1 MSDRFFEGDIVLS
14 GIRALPGS
22 PGGSVFSPFQSS
34 LSPVQDDSLYQQVSN
49 SGDDESFHSAADGAS
64 DTSAVRD
71 VMFGLS
77 RDDAQSILERTLPS
91 HMHERSSHSIGIPAL
106 LDKYDGKYENL
117 VRLAELKYGTPQPG
131 DTLDGSVIR
140 EQSDDPTVIFPG
152 RTPVARTPLGFV
164 PLLSDANRRIA
175 NAYQT
180 TLGNVVGTIEGA
192 EEGVKALARDLARE
206 GAEEA
211 RTLRNIYRAVEPV
224 VRPVI
229 SAIVAGAKA
238 NAAQPRMGMVPIDPA
253 LVNNRSPSV
262 GVVAPL
268 IRPVISAI
276 VAGAKDLALFQPRMG
291 MGPID
296 PNSAQSTSAVAPLV
310 RTVSRAPAV
319 DVRGEDDPAIVIDAT
334 KQTGDDMPPTR
345 TSSMRP
351 EVAKRELEQI
361 IRSSSEPEPVKAR
374 LIAEIDESVAKF
386 TRRGVD
392 PERLVIHMRRQLSSA
407 VSARDSPG
415 ASTPIKQVAQHSL
428 LAPTT
433 SAPTPRSSTPPPASP
448 EPAISQSN
456 VVRSTQRNGH
466 SLVTVDSNA
475 SFQSTVSHGLQ
486 TPGRGLAGLRASS
499 SAVTDVGDPSEG
511 EPTVFNPR
519 PRVNTTVS
527 APFGL
532 TTESQIQAALQRTV
546 SVKRQEVEA
555 TLEDTQTAAAAAT
568 AQNTQVSAVAG
579 MNAVAAAARAAQ
591 GSSPETLVSLLEE
604 LQRNP
609 QLRQLASA
617 GLLSWG
623 DLLSDKHETLPD
635 GTKVRVVDAK
645 KLLALQQRLS
655 TLAQK
660 EAGKLQNI
668 QQVAVQSRTV
678 PGLKQAT
685 PGAIYPGV
693 SVFMY
698 PREMPAG
705 RPGS

>member
-1 MSDRFFEGDIVLS
+1 MSSDDDNDNDYYIDAIGRQTPLPPGYIDALGRLTPLPPGSTGTPGPDVPTTPAPQPSQQRANPSTAQTDFATSAYRRQAPRARRNLS
-14 GIRALPGS
+14 GVLNRDDNLLTLDARGRVVDSRGQLVPIVGNSSRAVTAP
-22 PGGSVFSPFQSS
+22 PKR
-34 LSPVQDDSLYQQVSN
+34 QQVETLEDLIQRDHRAVVN
-49 SGDDESFHSAADGAS
+49 YLVKPSFYVARGAVKHVVVPAAKMAGKLYVE
-64 DTSAVRD
+64 AVK
-71 VMFGLS
+71 
-77 RDDAQSILERTLPS
+77 ANKT
-91 HMHERSSHSIGIPAL
+91 HMRFDPAL
-106 LDKYDGKYENL
+106 TGNTVPSARAVTPL
-117 VRLAELKYGTPQPG
+117 VR
-131 DTLDGSVIR
+131 
-140 EQSDDPTVIFPG
+140 
-152 RTPVARTPLGFV
+152 
-164 PLLSDANRRIA
+164 
-175 NAYQT
+175 
-180 TLGNVVGTIEGA
+180 
-192 EEGVKALARDLARE
+192 ALARTASGVLASASERSWSNNL
-206 GAEEA
+206 GDASSPA
-211 RTLRNIYRAVEPV
+211 K
-224 VRPVI
+224 VI
-229 SAIVAGAKA
+229 
-238 NAAQPRMGMVPIDPA
+238 P
-253 LVNNRSPSV
+253 
-262 GVVAPL
+262 
-268 IRPVISAI
+268 
-276 VAGAKDLALFQPRMG
+276 
-291 MGPID
+291 
-296 PNSAQSTSAVAPLV
+296 
-310 RTVSRAPAV
+310 
-319 DVRGEDDPAIVIDAT
+319 AT

-374 LIAEIDESVAKF
+374 LITEIDEAMAKF

-392 PERLVIHMRRQLSSA
+392 PERLVTHMRRQLSSA
-407 VSARDSPG
+407 VSAPDSPG

-448 EPAISQSN
+448 EPATSQSN

-486 TPGRGLAGLRASS
+486 TLRESSYRGLDGPDRTISAPVRPGDFQQPVAPEPARDGPDRTISAPVRPGDFQQPVAPELARDGPDRTISAPVRPGDFQQPVAPAQS
-499 SAVTDVGDPSEG
+499 SAVV
-511 EPTVFNPR
+511 R
-519 PRVNTTVS
+519 
-527 APFGL
+527 
-532 TTESQIQAALQRTV
+532 
-546 SVKRQEVEA
+546 KQEVEA

-568 AQNTQVSAVAG
+568 VQNTQVSAVAG
-579 MNAVAAAARAAQ
+579 MNAVAAAARDAQ
-591 GSSPETLVSLLEE
+591 GASPETLVSLLEE

-617 GLLSWG
+617 GLLSWN
-623 DLLSDKHETLPD
+623 DLLSDRHETLPD

-668 QQVAVQSRTV
+668 QQVAVQNRTV

-705 RPGS
+705 RPGA

>member
-1 MSDRFFEGDIVLS
+1 MSSDDDDHNDYYIDAIGRQTPLPPGYIDALGRLTPLPPGSTGTPGPDVPTTPAPQPSQQRANPSTAQTDFATSAYRRQAPRARRNLS
-14 GIRALPGS
+14 GVLNRDDNLLTLDARGRVVDSRGQLVPIVGNSSRAVTAP
-22 PGGSVFSPFQSS
+22 PKR
-34 LSPVQDDSLYQQVSN
+34 QQVETLEDLIQRDHRAVVN
-49 SGDDESFHSAADGAS
+49 YLVKPSF
-64 DTSAVRD
+64 
-71 VMFGLS
+71 
-77 RDDAQSILERTLPS
+77 
-91 HMHERSSHSIGIPAL
+91 
-106 LDKYDGKYENL
+106 Y
-117 VRLAELKYGTPQPG
+117 
-131 DTLDGSVIR
+131 
-140 EQSDDPTVIFPG
+140 
-152 RTPVARTPLGFV
+152 VARGAVKHVVV
-164 PLLSDANRRIA
+164 PAAKMAGKLYVEA
-175 NAYQT
+175 
-180 TLGNVVGTIEGA
+180 
-192 EEGVKALARDLARE
+192 VKANKTHMRF
-206 GAEEA
+206 
-211 RTLRNIYRAVEPV
+211 
-224 VRPVI
+224 
-229 SAIVAGAKA
+229 
-238 NAAQPRMGMVPIDPA
+238 DPA
-253 LVNNRSPSV
+253 LTGNTVPS
-262 GVVAPL
+262 A
-268 IRPVISAI
+268 R
-276 VAGAKDLALFQPRMG
+276 
-291 MGPID
+291 
-296 PNSAQSTSAVAPLV
+296 AVTPLV
-310 RTVSRAPAV
+310 RALVRTASGVLASASERSWSNNLGDASSPAK
-319 DVRGEDDPAIVIDAT
+319 VIPAT

-374 LIAEIDESVAKF
+374 LITEIDEAMAKF

-392 PERLVIHMRRQLSSA
+392 PERLVTRMRRQLSSA
-407 VSARDSPG
+407 VSAPDSPG

-448 EPAISQSN
+448 EPATSQSN

-486 TPGRGLAGLRASS
+486 TLRESSYRGLDGPDRTISAPVRPGDFQQPVAPAQS
-499 SAVTDVGDPSEG
+499 SAVV
-511 EPTVFNPR
+511 R
-519 PRVNTTVS
+519 
-527 APFGL
+527 
-532 TTESQIQAALQRTV
+532 
-546 SVKRQEVEA
+546 KQEVEA

-568 AQNTQVSAVAG
+568 VQNTQVSAVAG
-579 MNAVAAAARAAQ
+579 MNAVATAARAAQ
-591 GSSPETLVSLLEE
+591 GASPETLVSLLEE

-617 GLLSWG
+617 GLLSWN
-623 DLLSDKHETLPD
+623 DLLSDRHETLPD

-668 QQVAVQSRTV
+668 QQVAVQNRTV
-678 PGLKQAT
+678 PGFKQAT

>member
-1 MSDRFFEGDIVLS
+1 MSSDDDNDNDYYIDAIGRQTPLPPGYIDALGRLTPLPPGSTGTPGPDVPTTPAPQPSQQRANPSTAQTDFATSAYRRQAPRARRNLS
-14 GIRALPGS
+14 GVLNRDDNLLSLDARGRVIDSRGQLVPIVGN
-22 PGGSVFSPFQSS
+22 SS
-34 LSPVQDDSLYQQVSN
+34 RDVTAPPKRQQVETLEDLIQRDHRAVVN
-49 SGDDESFHSAADGAS
+49 YLVKPSFSVARGAVKHVVVPAAKMAGKLYVE
-64 DTSAVRD
+64 AVK
-71 VMFGLS
+71 
-77 RDDAQSILERTLPS
+77 ANKT
-91 HMHERSSHSIGIPAL
+91 HMRFDPAL
-106 LDKYDGKYENL
+106 TGNTVPSARAVTPL
-117 VRLAELKYGTPQPG
+117 VR
-131 DTLDGSVIR
+131 
-140 EQSDDPTVIFPG
+140 
-152 RTPVARTPLGFV
+152 
-164 PLLSDANRRIA
+164 
-175 NAYQT
+175 
-180 TLGNVVGTIEGA
+180 
-192 EEGVKALARDLARE
+192 ALARTASGVLASASERSWSNNL
-206 GAEEA
+206 GDASSPA
-211 RTLRNIYRAVEPV
+211 K
-224 VRPVI
+224 VI
-229 SAIVAGAKA
+229 
-238 NAAQPRMGMVPIDPA
+238 P
-253 LVNNRSPSV
+253 
-262 GVVAPL
+262 
-268 IRPVISAI
+268 
-276 VAGAKDLALFQPRMG
+276 
-291 MGPID
+291 
-296 PNSAQSTSAVAPLV
+296 
-310 RTVSRAPAV
+310 
-319 DVRGEDDPAIVIDAT
+319 AT

-374 LIAEIDESVAKF
+374 LITEIDEAVAKF

-392 PERLVIHMRRQLSSA
+392 PERLVTHMRRQLSSA
-407 VSARDSPG
+407 VSAPDSPG

-448 EPAISQSN
+448 EPATSQSN

-486 TPGRGLAGLRASS
+486 TLRESSYRGLDGPDRTISAPVRPGDFQQPVAPELARDGPDRTISAPVRPGDFQQPVAPAQS
-499 SAVTDVGDPSEG
+499 SAVV
-511 EPTVFNPR
+511 R
-519 PRVNTTVS
+519 
-527 APFGL
+527 
-532 TTESQIQAALQRTV
+532 
-546 SVKRQEVEA
+546 KQEVEA

-579 MNAVAAAARAAQ
+579 MNAVAAAARDAQ
-591 GSSPETLVSLLEE
+591 GASPETLVSLLEE

-617 GLLSWG
+617 GLLSWN

-668 QQVAVQSRTV
+668 QQVAVQNRTV
-678 PGLKQAT
+678 PGFKQAT

>member
-1 MSDRFFEGDIVLS
+1 MSSDDDNDNDYYSDAIGRQTPLPPGYIDALGRLTPLPPGSTGTPGPDVPTTPAPQPSQQRANPSTAQTDFATSAYRRQAPRARRNLS
-14 GIRALPGS
+14 GVLNRDDNLLRLDARGRVVDS
-22 PGGSVFSPFQSS
+22 GGQLVPIVGNSS
-34 LSPVQDDSLYQQVSN
+34 RDVTAPPKRQQVETLEDLIQRDHRAVVN
-49 SGDDESFHSAADGAS
+49 YLVKPSFYVARGAVKHVVVPVAKMAGKLFVE
-64 DTSAVRD
+64 AVK
-71 VMFGLS
+71 
-77 RDDAQSILERTLPS
+77 ANKT
-91 HMHERSSHSIGIPAL
+91 HMRFDPAL
-106 LDKYDGKYENL
+106 TGNTVPSARAVTPL
-117 VRLAELKYGTPQPG
+117 VR
-131 DTLDGSVIR
+131 
-140 EQSDDPTVIFPG
+140 
-152 RTPVARTPLGFV
+152 
-164 PLLSDANRRIA
+164 
-175 NAYQT
+175 
-180 TLGNVVGTIEGA
+180 
-192 EEGVKALARDLARE
+192 ALARTASGVLASASERSWSNKL
-206 GAEEA
+206 GDASSPA
-211 RTLRNIYRAVEPV
+211 K
-224 VRPVI
+224 VI
-229 SAIVAGAKA
+229 
-238 NAAQPRMGMVPIDPA
+238 P
-253 LVNNRSPSV
+253 
-262 GVVAPL
+262 
-268 IRPVISAI
+268 
-276 VAGAKDLALFQPRMG
+276 
-291 MGPID
+291 
-296 PNSAQSTSAVAPLV
+296 
-310 RTVSRAPAV
+310 
-319 DVRGEDDPAIVIDAT
+319 AT

-374 LIAEIDESVAKF
+374 LITEIDEAVAKF

-392 PERLVIHMRRQLSSA
+392 PERLVTHMRRQLSSA
-407 VSARDSPG
+407 VSAPDSPG

-448 EPAISQSN
+448 EPATSQSN

-466 SLVTVDSNA
+466 SLMTVDSNA
-475 SFQSTVSHGLQ
+475 SFQSTVSHGLQTPGRGLAGLRASSRPAADIVPQ

-591 GSSPETLVSLLEE
+591 GASPETLVSLLEE

-617 GLLSWG
+617 GLLSWN
-623 DLLSDKHETLPD
+623 DLLSDRHETLPD

-668 QQVAVQSRTV
+668 QQVAVQNRTV
-678 PGLKQAT
+678 PGFKQAT

-705 RPGS
+705 RPGA

>member
-1 MSDRFFEGDIVLS
+1 MSSDDDNDNDYYIDAIGRQTPLPPGYIDALGRLTPLPPGSTGTPGPDVPTTPAPQPSQQRANPSTAQTDFATSAYRRQAPRARRNLS
-14 GIRALPGS
+14 GVLNRDDNLLTLDARGRVVDSRGQLVPIVGNSSRAVTAP
-22 PGGSVFSPFQSS
+22 PKR
-34 LSPVQDDSLYQQVSN
+34 QQVETLEDLIQRDHRAVVN
-49 SGDDESFHSAADGAS
+49 YLVKPSFYVARGAVKHVVVPAAKMAGKLYVE
-64 DTSAVRD
+64 AVK
-71 VMFGLS
+71 
-77 RDDAQSILERTLPS
+77 ANKT
-91 HMHERSSHSIGIPAL
+91 HMRFDPAL
-106 LDKYDGKYENL
+106 TGNTVPSARAVTPL
-117 VRLAELKYGTPQPG
+117 VR
-131 DTLDGSVIR
+131 
-140 EQSDDPTVIFPG
+140 
-152 RTPVARTPLGFV
+152 
-164 PLLSDANRRIA
+164 
-175 NAYQT
+175 
-180 TLGNVVGTIEGA
+180 
-192 EEGVKALARDLARE
+192 ALARTASGVLASASERSWSNNL
-206 GAEEA
+206 GDASSPA
-211 RTLRNIYRAVEPV
+211 K
-224 VRPVI
+224 VI
-229 SAIVAGAKA
+229 
-238 NAAQPRMGMVPIDPA
+238 P
-253 LVNNRSPSV
+253 
-262 GVVAPL
+262 
-268 IRPVISAI
+268 
-276 VAGAKDLALFQPRMG
+276 
-291 MGPID
+291 
-296 PNSAQSTSAVAPLV
+296 
-310 RTVSRAPAV
+310 
-319 DVRGEDDPAIVIDAT
+319 AT

-374 LIAEIDESVAKF
+374 LITEIDEAVAKF

-392 PERLVIHMRRQLSSA
+392 PERLVTRMRRQLSSA
-407 VSARDSPG
+407 VSAPDSPG

-448 EPAISQSN
+448 EPATSQSN

-486 TPGRGLAGLRASS
+486 TLRESSYRGLDGPDRTISAPVRPGDFQQPVAPELARDGPDRTISAPVRPGDFQQPVAPAQS
-499 SAVTDVGDPSEG
+499 SAVV
-511 EPTVFNPR
+511 R
-519 PRVNTTVS
+519 
-527 APFGL
+527 
-532 TTESQIQAALQRTV
+532 
-546 SVKRQEVEA
+546 KQEVEA

-579 MNAVAAAARAAQ
+579 MNAVATAARAAQ
-591 GSSPETLVSLLEE
+591 GASPETLVSLLEE

-617 GLLSWG
+617 GLLSWN
-623 DLLSDKHETLPD
+623 DLLSDRHETLPD

-668 QQVAVQSRTV
+668 QQVAVQNRTV
-678 PGLKQAT
+678 PGFKQAT

>member
-1 MSDRFFEGDIVLS
+1 MSSDDDNHNDYYIDAITGLTPLPPGSTGTPPGYVAQTTPAPQLSQQRAMPSTTRTDFATSGYRQRAPSVGAPVRRNLS
-14 GIRALPGS
+14 GQINHAASG
-22 PGGSVFSPFQSS
+22 Q
-34 LSPVQDDSLYQQVSN
+34 VQLIDPNVATRRED
-49 SGDDESFHSAADGAS
+49 
-64 DTSAVRD
+64 
-71 VMFGLS
+71 
-77 RDDAQSILERTLPS
+77 
-91 HMHERSSHSIGIPAL
+91 
-106 LDKYDGKYENL
+106 NL
-117 VRLAELKYGTPQPG
+117 VRIDAQGRLIDSRGQRVSPSVVINMPPKRQQVE
-131 DTLDGSVIR
+131 TLEDLIQRDHRAVMNYLVKPSF
-140 EQSDDPTVIFPG
+140 S
-152 RTPVARTPLGFV
+152 VARGAVKHVVVPAAKMAGKAFVEAVKANKTHMRFDPALTGNPVPSARAVTPLV
-164 PLLSDANRRIA
+164 R
-175 NAYQT
+175 
-180 TLGNVVGTIEGA
+180 
-192 EEGVKALARDLARE
+192 ALARTASGVLASASERSWSNKL
-206 GAEEA
+206 GDASSPA
-211 RTLRNIYRAVEPV
+211 K
-224 VRPVI
+224 VI
-229 SAIVAGAKA
+229 
-238 NAAQPRMGMVPIDPA
+238 P
-253 LVNNRSPSV
+253 
-262 GVVAPL
+262 
-268 IRPVISAI
+268 
-276 VAGAKDLALFQPRMG
+276 
-291 MGPID
+291 
-296 PNSAQSTSAVAPLV
+296 
-310 RTVSRAPAV
+310 
-319 DVRGEDDPAIVIDAT
+319 AT
-334 KQTGDDMPPTR
+334 KQTGDDMPPP
-345 TSSMRP
+345 SDIRP
-351 EVAKRELEQI
+351 DIARRELVAMYE
-361 IRSSSEPEPVKAR
+361 RYAPEKLDKPDFVDSLLRKWEGRHGELLRMVR
-374 LIAEIDESVAKF
+374 LKYESTVS
-386 TRRGVD
+386 T
-392 PERLVIHMRRQLSSA
+392 A
-407 VSARDSPG
+407 VSAPDSPG
-415 ASTPIKQVAQHSL
+415 ATPNRVTSADIEDPVRQQ
-428 LAPTT
+428 LAFTD

-448 EPAISQSN
+448 EPATSQSN

-475 SFQSTVSHGLQ
+475 SFQSTVSHGLQTPGRGLAGLRASSRPAADIVPQ

-591 GSSPETLVSLLEE
+591 GASPETLVSLLEE

-609 QLRQLASA
+609 QLRQLTSA
-617 GLLSWG
+617 GLLSWN

-668 QQVAVQSRTV
+668 QQVAVQNRTV
-678 PGLKQAT
+678 PGFKQAT

-705 RPGS
+705 RPGA

>member
-1 MSDRFFEGDIVLS
+1 MSSDDDNDYYSDAIGRQTPLPPGYIDALGRLTLLPPGSTGTPGPDVPTTPAPQPSQQRANPSTAQTDFATSAYRRQAPRARRNLS
-14 GIRALPGS
+14 GVLNRDDNLLSLDARGRVIDSRGQLVPIVGNSSRAVTAP
-22 PGGSVFSPFQSS
+22 PKR
-34 LSPVQDDSLYQQVSN
+34 QQVETLEDLIQRDHRAVVN
-49 SGDDESFHSAADGAS
+49 YLVKPSFYVARGAVKHVVVPAAKMAGKLYVE
-64 DTSAVRD
+64 AVK
-71 VMFGLS
+71 
-77 RDDAQSILERTLPS
+77 ANKT
-91 HMHERSSHSIGIPAL
+91 HMRFDPAL
-106 LDKYDGKYENL
+106 TGNTVPSARAVTPL
-117 VRLAELKYGTPQPG
+117 VR
-131 DTLDGSVIR
+131 
-140 EQSDDPTVIFPG
+140 
-152 RTPVARTPLGFV
+152 
-164 PLLSDANRRIA
+164 
-175 NAYQT
+175 
-180 TLGNVVGTIEGA
+180 
-192 EEGVKALARDLARE
+192 ALARTASGVLASASERSWSNNL
-206 GAEEA
+206 GDASSPA
-211 RTLRNIYRAVEPV
+211 K
-224 VRPVI
+224 VI
-229 SAIVAGAKA
+229 
-238 NAAQPRMGMVPIDPA
+238 P
-253 LVNNRSPSV
+253 
-262 GVVAPL
+262 
-268 IRPVISAI
+268 
-276 VAGAKDLALFQPRMG
+276 
-291 MGPID
+291 
-296 PNSAQSTSAVAPLV
+296 
-310 RTVSRAPAV
+310 
-319 DVRGEDDPAIVIDAT
+319 AT

-374 LIAEIDESVAKF
+374 LITEIDEAVAKF

-392 PERLVIHMRRQLSSA
+392 PERLVTHMRRQLSSA
-407 VSARDSPG
+407 VSAPDSPG

-448 EPAISQSN
+448 EPATSQSN

-499 SAVTDVGDPSEG
+499 RPVADIVPQTPGRGLAGLRASSSAVTDVGDPSEG

-519 PRVNTTVS
+519 QRVNTTVS

-579 MNAVAAAARAAQ
+579 MNAVAAAARDAQ
-591 GSSPETLVSLLEE
+591 GASPETLVSLLEE

-617 GLLSWG
+617 GLLSWN
-623 DLLSDKHETLPD
+623 DLLSDRHETLPD

-668 QQVAVQSRTV
+668 QQVAVQNRTV

>member
-1 MSDRFFEGDIVLS
+1 MSSDDDMNDYYIDALGSLTPLPPGSTGTPPGYVAQTTPAPQLSQQRAIPSTTRTDFATSGYRQRAPSVGAPVRRNLS
-14 GIRALPGS
+14 GQINHAASG
-22 PGGSVFSPFQSS
+22 Q
-34 LSPVQDDSLYQQVSN
+34 VQLIDPNVATRRED
-49 SGDDESFHSAADGAS
+49 
-64 DTSAVRD
+64 
-71 VMFGLS
+71 
-77 RDDAQSILERTLPS
+77 
-91 HMHERSSHSIGIPAL
+91 
-106 LDKYDGKYENL
+106 NL
-117 VRLAELKYGTPQPG
+117 VRIDAQGRLIDSRGQRVSPSVVINMPPKRQQVE
-131 DTLDGSVIR
+131 TLEDLIQRDHRAVMNYLVKPSF
-140 EQSDDPTVIFPG
+140 S
-152 RTPVARTPLGFV
+152 VARGAVKHVVVPAAKMAGKAFVEAVKANKTHMRFDPALTGNPVPSARAVTPLV
-164 PLLSDANRRIA
+164 R
-175 NAYQT
+175 
-180 TLGNVVGTIEGA
+180 
-192 EEGVKALARDLARE
+192 ALARTA
-206 GAEEA
+206 
-211 RTLRNIYRAVEPV
+211 
-224 VRPVI
+224 
-229 SAIVAGAKA
+229 S
-238 NAAQPRMGMVPIDPA
+238 
-253 LVNNRSPSV
+253 
-262 GVVAPL
+262 GVL
-268 IRPVISAI
+268 
-276 VAGAKDLALFQPRMG
+276 
-291 MGPID
+291 
-296 PNSAQSTSAVAPLV
+296 TSASERSWSNKLGDA
-310 RTVSRAPAV
+310 SSPAK
-319 DVRGEDDPAIVIDAT
+319 VIPAT
-334 KQTGDDMPPTR
+334 KQTGDDMPPP
-345 TSSMRP
+345 SDIRP
-351 EVAKRELEQI
+351 DIARRELVAMYE
-361 IRSSSEPEPVKAR
+361 RYAPEKLDKPDFVDSLLRKWEGRHGELLRMVR
-374 LIAEIDESVAKF
+374 LKYESTVS
-386 TRRGVD
+386 T
-392 PERLVIHMRRQLSSA
+392 A
-407 VSARDSPG
+407 VSAPDSPG
-415 ASTPIKQVAQHSL
+415 ATPNRVTSADIEDPVRQQ
-428 LAPTT
+428 LAFTD

-448 EPAISQSN
+448 EPATSQSN

-579 MNAVAAAARAAQ
+579 MNAVAAAARDAQ
-591 GSSPETLVSLLEE
+591 GASPETLVSLLEE

-617 GLLSWG
+617 GLLSWN
-623 DLLSDKHETLPD
+623 DLLSDRHETLPD

-668 QQVAVQSRTV
+668 QQVAVQNRTV
-678 PGLKQAT
+678 PGFKQAT

-705 RPGS
+705 RPGA

>member
-1 MSDRFFEGDIVLS
+1 MSSDDDDHNDYYIDAIGRQTPLPPGYIDALGRLTPLPPGSTGTPGPDVPTTPAPQPSQQRANPSTAQTDFATSAYRRQAPRARRNLS
-14 GIRALPGS
+14 GVLNRDDNLLTLDARGRVVDSRGQLVPIVGNSSRAVTAP
-22 PGGSVFSPFQSS
+22 PKR
-34 LSPVQDDSLYQQVSN
+34 QQVETLEDLIQRDHRAVVN
-49 SGDDESFHSAADGAS
+49 YLVKPSFYVARGAVKHVVVPAAKMAGKLYVE
-64 DTSAVRD
+64 AVK
-71 VMFGLS
+71 
-77 RDDAQSILERTLPS
+77 ANKT
-91 HMHERSSHSIGIPAL
+91 HMRFDPAL
-106 LDKYDGKYENL
+106 TGNTVPSARAVTPL
-117 VRLAELKYGTPQPG
+117 VR
-131 DTLDGSVIR
+131 
-140 EQSDDPTVIFPG
+140 
-152 RTPVARTPLGFV
+152 
-164 PLLSDANRRIA
+164 
-175 NAYQT
+175 
-180 TLGNVVGTIEGA
+180 
-192 EEGVKALARDLARE
+192 ALARTASGVLASASERSWSNNL
-206 GAEEA
+206 GDASSPA
-211 RTLRNIYRAVEPV
+211 K
-224 VRPVI
+224 VI
-229 SAIVAGAKA
+229 
-238 NAAQPRMGMVPIDPA
+238 P
-253 LVNNRSPSV
+253 
-262 GVVAPL
+262 
-268 IRPVISAI
+268 
-276 VAGAKDLALFQPRMG
+276 
-291 MGPID
+291 
-296 PNSAQSTSAVAPLV
+296 
-310 RTVSRAPAV
+310 
-319 DVRGEDDPAIVIDAT
+319 AT

-374 LIAEIDESVAKF
+374 LITEIDEAMAKF

-392 PERLVIHMRRQLSSA
+392 PERLVTHMRRQLSSA
-407 VSARDSPG
+407 VSAPDSPG

-448 EPAISQSN
+448 EPATSQSN

-486 TPGRGLAGLRASS
+486 TLRESSYRGLDGPDRTISAPVRPGDFQQPVAPELARDGPDRTISAPVRPGDFQQPVAPAQS
-499 SAVTDVGDPSEG
+499 SAVV
-511 EPTVFNPR
+511 R
-519 PRVNTTVS
+519 
-527 APFGL
+527 
-532 TTESQIQAALQRTV
+532 
-546 SVKRQEVEA
+546 KQEVEA

-579 MNAVAAAARAAQ
+579 MNAVATAARAAQ
-591 GSSPETLVSLLEE
+591 GASPETLVSLLEE

-617 GLLSWG
+617 GLLSWN
-623 DLLSDKHETLPD
+623 DLLSDRHETLPD

-645 KLLALQQRLS
+645 MLLALQQRLS

-668 QQVAVQSRTV
+668 QQVAVQNRTV
-678 PGLKQAT
+678 PGFKQAT

>member
-1 MSDRFFEGDIVLS
+1 MSSDDDMNDYYIDALGSLTPLPPGSTGTPPGYVAQTTPAPQLSQQRAMPSTTRTDFATSGYRQRAPSVGAPVRRNLS
-14 GIRALPGS
+14 GQINHAASG
-22 PGGSVFSPFQSS
+22 Q
-34 LSPVQDDSLYQQVSN
+34 VQLIDPNVATRRED
-49 SGDDESFHSAADGAS
+49 
-64 DTSAVRD
+64 
-71 VMFGLS
+71 
-77 RDDAQSILERTLPS
+77 
-91 HMHERSSHSIGIPAL
+91 
-106 LDKYDGKYENL
+106 NL
-117 VRLAELKYGTPQPG
+117 VRIDAQGRLIDSRGQRVSPSVVINMPPKRQQVE
-131 DTLDGSVIR
+131 TLEDLIQRDHRAVVNYLVKPSF
-140 EQSDDPTVIFPG
+140 S
-152 RTPVARTPLGFV
+152 VARGAVKHVVVPAAKMAGKAFVEAVKANKTHMRFDPALTGNPVPSARAVTPLV
-164 PLLSDANRRIA
+164 R
-175 NAYQT
+175 
-180 TLGNVVGTIEGA
+180 
-192 EEGVKALARDLARE
+192 ALARTASGVLASASERSWSNKL
-206 GAEEA
+206 GDASSPA
-211 RTLRNIYRAVEPV
+211 K
-224 VRPVI
+224 VI
-229 SAIVAGAKA
+229 
-238 NAAQPRMGMVPIDPA
+238 P
-253 LVNNRSPSV
+253 
-262 GVVAPL
+262 
-268 IRPVISAI
+268 
-276 VAGAKDLALFQPRMG
+276 
-291 MGPID
+291 
-296 PNSAQSTSAVAPLV
+296 
-310 RTVSRAPAV
+310 
-319 DVRGEDDPAIVIDAT
+319 AT
-334 KQTGDDMPPTR
+334 KQTGDDMPPP
-345 TSSMRP
+345 SDIRP
-351 EVAKRELEQI
+351 DIARRELVAMYE
-361 IRSSSEPEPVKAR
+361 RYAPEKLDKPDFVDSLLRKWEGRHGELLRMVR
-374 LIAEIDESVAKF
+374 LKYESTVS
-386 TRRGVD
+386 T
-392 PERLVIHMRRQLSSA
+392 A
-407 VSARDSPG
+407 VSAPDSPG
-415 ASTPIKQVAQHSL
+415 ATPNRVTSADIEDPVRRQ
-428 LAPTT
+428 LAFTD

-448 EPAISQSN
+448 EPATSQSN

-568 AQNTQVSAVAG
+568 VQNTQVSAVAG

-591 GSSPETLVSLLEE
+591 GASPETLVSLLEE

-617 GLLSWG
+617 GLLSWN

-668 QQVAVQSRTV
+668 QQVAVQNRTV
-678 PGLKQAT
+678 PGFKQAT

>member
-1 MSDRFFEGDIVLS
+1 MSSDDDNDYYIDAITDQTPLPPGSTGTPPGYVPQTTPAPQPSQQRANPSTAQTDFATSAYRRQAPRARRNLS
-14 GIRALPGS
+14 GVLNRDDNLLRLDARGRVVDSRGQLVPIVGNSSRAVTAP
-22 PGGSVFSPFQSS
+22 PKR
-34 LSPVQDDSLYQQVSN
+34 QQVETLEDLIQRDHRAVMN
-49 SGDDESFHSAADGAS
+49 YLVKPSFYVARGAVKHVVVPAAKMAGKLYVE
-64 DTSAVRD
+64 AVK
-71 VMFGLS
+71 
-77 RDDAQSILERTLPS
+77 ANKT
-91 HMHERSSHSIGIPAL
+91 HMRFDPAL
-106 LDKYDGKYENL
+106 TGNPVPSARAVTPL
-117 VRLAELKYGTPQPG
+117 VR
-131 DTLDGSVIR
+131 
-140 EQSDDPTVIFPG
+140 
-152 RTPVARTPLGFV
+152 
-164 PLLSDANRRIA
+164 
-175 NAYQT
+175 
-180 TLGNVVGTIEGA
+180 
-192 EEGVKALARDLARE
+192 ALARTASGVLASASERSWSNKL
-206 GAEEA
+206 GDASSPA
-211 RTLRNIYRAVEPV
+211 K
-224 VRPVI
+224 VI
-229 SAIVAGAKA
+229 
-238 NAAQPRMGMVPIDPA
+238 P
-253 LVNNRSPSV
+253 
-262 GVVAPL
+262 
-268 IRPVISAI
+268 
-276 VAGAKDLALFQPRMG
+276 
-291 MGPID
+291 
-296 PNSAQSTSAVAPLV
+296 
-310 RTVSRAPAV
+310 
-319 DVRGEDDPAIVIDAT
+319 AT

-374 LIAEIDESVAKF
+374 LITEIDEAVAKI

-392 PERLVIHMRRQLSSA
+392 PERLVTHMRRQLSSA
-407 VSARDSPG
+407 VSAPDSPG

-433 SAPTPRSSTPPPASP
+433 SAPTPPSSTPPPASP

-486 TPGRGLAGLRASS
+486 TPSRGLAGLRESSYRGLDGPDRTISAPVRPGDFQQPVAPELARDGPDRTISAPVRPGDFQQPVAPAQS
-499 SAVTDVGDPSEG
+499 SAVV
-511 EPTVFNPR
+511 R
-519 PRVNTTVS
+519 
-527 APFGL
+527 
-532 TTESQIQAALQRTV
+532 
-546 SVKRQEVEA
+546 KQEVEA

-568 AQNTQVSAVAG
+568 AQNTQVGAVAG
-579 MNAVAAAARAAQ
+579 MNAVAAAARDAQ
-591 GSSPETLVSLLEE
+591 GASPETLVSLLEE

-617 GLLSWG
+617 GLLSWN

-705 RPGS
+705 RPGA